1 MAASDPRP
9 VTDLLKAWSGGDEA
23 ARDRLVGLVYADLHR
38 RAASYLRRE
47 RPGQTLEPNALVH
60 EAYLKLVDQTHV
72 QWQNRAQFFGLA
84 AQIMRHILVD
94 RGRARRAA
102 KRGGGAIQITFAEDK
117 LERTRGV
124 DIQALDVAL
133 VALGK
138 IDPRQGRIVELRYFG
153 GLSIDETADVMGLSP
168 ATVKREWT
176 MARAWLHREIA
187 P

>member
-1 MAASDPRP
+1 MASPDPRP
-9 VTDLLKAWSGGDEA
+9 VTDLLRAWGRGDEA
-23 ARDRLVGLVYADLHR
+23 ARDDLVSLVYDDLRR
-38 RAASYLRRE
+38 RAAAYLRRE
-47 RPGQTLEPNALVH
+47 RPGQTLEPTALVH

-94 RGRARRAA
+94 RGRARRAG
-102 KRGGGAIQITFAEDK
+102 KRGGGAVQVTFAE
-117 LERTRGV
+117 EAIAPSPGV
-124 DIQALDVAL
+124 DVTLLDAALDAL
-133 VALGK
+133 TRR
-138 IDPRQGRIVELRYFG
+138 DPRQGRIVELRYFG
-153 GLSIDETADVMGLSP
+153 GLSIDETAEVLGLSP